1 WQRLRREPDRRERFR
16 AVDGIDLRVE
26 SGEIFGILG
35 PNGAGK
41 TTTMKMLATL
51 LIPTSGAIRVL
62 GIDPLE
68 RPREVRARLGVLLS
82 GEMSVCWRL
91 TARENLEY
99 FAALYHVPPTET
111 DQRSA
116 GVLTAVKRTERAEDY
131 VERYSTGMR
140 QRPALARAL
149 LPDPPLIILDE
160 PTVGLDPQAS
170 RDLRDR
176 VRELRAQGRTVLLTT
191 HYMEEADQL
200 CDRVAIID
208 HGRIVALDTPAALK
222 RTIRAE
228 EVVHLEISLDGDES
242 AVIDR
247 LERSATV
254 ARSERS
260 NGTLTVT
267 AHCASARDFVP
278 AAFDA
283 ARSAAAT
290 IRHVEVVPVTL
301 EEVFLALT
309 GRALR
314 RGNGASAGAAAWD
327 AGSRIR
333 HTGFPTRAALRSGRW
348 DAAADGSHVRK
359 QFSRAPHLL
368 RHLST
373 DRSSDPGRGHRGAR
387 DTRSLRD
394 RRALRGERSSVRRGR
409 SRRAA
414 DSRDVRSCLRDH
426 IPRSDAAA
434 LGADLGEDPAADV
447 HRRRYS
453 KDPSARRHHRQCRR
467 GCRDRARPRGG
478 DRDTRRDGL
487 PLPREER
494 PPHWNAG
501 AVLMGEVRA
510 AFAIARK

>member
-1 WQRLRREPDRRERFR
+1 VTAAPAVETKDLVKVFERGRRTIWQRLRREHDKRERFR
-16 AVDGIDLRVE
+16 AVDGIDLVVE
-26 SGEIFGILG
+26 PGEIFGLLG

-51 LIPTSGAIRVL
+51 LIPTSGTIRVL
-62 GIDPLE
+62 GIDPLM
-68 RPREVRARLGVLLS
+68 RPREVRARLGAMLS
-82 GEMSVCWRL
+82 GERSLYMKL
-91 TARENLEY
+91 TGRENLEY
-99 FAALYHVPPTET
+99 FAALYHVPPGET
-111 DQRSA
+111 KARIEK
-116 GVLTAVKRTERAEDY
+116 VLAAAKLADRADDY

-140 QRPALARAL
+140 QRLALARAL
-149 LPDPPLIILDE
+149 LPDPPLVVLDE

-176 VRELRAQGRTVLLTT
+176 VRELKTQGRTVLLTT

-247 LERSATV
+247 LGRSATV

-283 ARSAAAT
+283 ARSTGTT

-301 EEVFLALT
+301 EDVFLALT

-314 RGNGASAGAAAWD
+314 
-327 AGSRIR
+327 
-333 HTGFPTRAALRSGRW
+333 
-348 DAAADGSHVRK
+348 
-359 QFSRAPHLL
+359 
-368 RHLST
+368 
-373 DRSSDPGRGHRGAR
+373 
-387 DTRSLRD
+387 
-394 RRALRGERSSVRRGR
+394 E
-409 SRRAA
+409 
-414 DSRDVRSCLRDH
+414 
-426 IPRSDAAA
+426 
-434 LGADLGEDPAADV
+434 
-447 HRRRYS
+447 
-453 KDPSARRHHRQCRR
+453 
-467 GCRDRARPRGG
+467 
-478 DRDTRRDGL
+478 
-487 PLPREER
+487 
-494 PPHWNAG
+494 
-501 AVLMGEVRA
+501 
-510 AFAIARK
+510 